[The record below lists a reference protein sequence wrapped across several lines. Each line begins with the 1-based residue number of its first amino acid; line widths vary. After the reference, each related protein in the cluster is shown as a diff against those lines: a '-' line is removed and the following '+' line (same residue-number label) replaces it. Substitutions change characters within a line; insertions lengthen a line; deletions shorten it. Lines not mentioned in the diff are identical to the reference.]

1 MVKERPESMKEM
13 AVQLY
18 NETGSAYK
26 VASKMGVSHK
36 AVYRMLHE
44 KGVDV
49 PGWNDPKPNRRKFSG
64 AAAEAVVSDYLDGMR
79 LVDLMSK
86 YGSSDSA
93 IRECVRRSGVEL
105 RTVGGRRRATSES
118 QEAEIVALLAT
129 GMTQASVATKV
140 GRHTTV
146 VSKIAARNGIAS
158 RHRATKDAHG
168 SWKGGVVT
176 DLNGYLLERMYP
188 EDPYYSMAPKTQ
200 YVPQHRV
207 VMARHLGRALTKYES
222 VHHINGDR
230 KGNRIENLQ
239 LRYGAHGKGKVL
251 TCRCCGSHDILAEEI

>member
-64 AAAEAVVSDYLDGMR
+64 ELAEKMIADYLSGMTWP
-79 LVDLMSK
+79 LLLEK
-86 YGSSDSA
+86 YGRHESAMREA
-93 IRECVRRSGVEL
+93 IRRAGYSLKDRGGQRRPILADEAKKIIEL
-105 RTVGGRRRATSES
+105 RES
-118 QEAEIVALLAT
+118 GHTHAAI
-129 GMTQASVATKV
+129 ATKLGRNQTAV
-140 GRHTTV
+140 SRHLKTAGVDSGARHTGE
-146 VSKIAARNGIAS
+146 K
-158 RHRATKDAHG
+158 HG
-168 SWKGGVVT
+168 SWKGGKSTTGGYVLQVMSA
-176 DLNGYLLERMYP
+176 DHPFAPAMRLCNGYVL
-188 EDPYYSMAPKTQ
+188 
-200 YVPQHRV
+200 QHRL
-207 VMARHLGRALTKYES
+207 VMAKHLGRALTKYES

-230 KGNRIENLQ
+230 KDNRIENLQ
-239 LRYGAHGKGKVL
+239 LRYGSHGKGKVL
-251 TCRCCGSHDILAEEI
+251 TCRCCGSHDILAEGL